1 MMAEAFVSVIIPVY
15 NDPDRLETCLSALE
29 DQSYPTDAYEVI
41 AVDNNS
47 DDSIEG
53 IVNNFPHAISSFEA
67 KQGSYAARNRGIQVA
82 RGNLFAFTDA
92 DCIPEN
98 DWIESGVRR
107 LEEEDSDVGIV
118 GGEIEMTFQ
127 DPGAPKPAEIL
138 DAMTGFDQK
147 AVCTKRNFS
156 ATANL
161 FTNRH
166 VIEDVG
172 DFDDHLKSAGDKEFG
187 HRVVRNGYC
196 IAYEPEAIVRHPARK
211 SPQAL
216 FKKRVRLA
224 KGQYDLRVTRDA
236 YSLPELLVDSIK
248 HLMPIPKYTSKIF
261 NDPRFVSPIDRLQA
275 VLIYV
280 IMELIFPFEKIR
292 LWIRNDAAGNV

>member
-1 MMAEAFVSVIIPVY
+1 MTEAFVSVIIPVY
-15 NDPDRLETCLSALE
+15 NDPERLETCLDALE
-29 DQSYPTDAYEVI
+29 RQSYPTDAYEVI

-47 DDSIEG
+47 DESIEG
-53 IVNNFPHAISSFEA
+53 IVDMFPHAVSAFEA
-67 KQGSYAARNRGIQVA
+67 NQGSYAARNRGIQVA
-82 RGNLFAFTDA
+82 HGGILAFTDA
-92 DCIPEN
+92 DCIPAS
-98 DWIESGVRR
+98 DWIETGVRR
-107 LEEEDSDVGIV
+107 LEGEDSGVGIV

-127 DPGAPKPAEIL
+127 DPDAPKPAEIL

-161 FTNRH
+161 FTFRH

-172 DFDDHLKSAGDKEFG
+172 NFDDRLKSAGDKEFG
-187 HRVVRNGYC
+187 HRVVRNGYR
-196 IAYEPEAIVRHPARK
+196 IAYEPEAIVRHPARD
-211 SPQAL
+211 SPRAL

-248 HLMPIPKYTSKIF
+248 HLMPIPKYTSKIL
-261 NDPRFVSPIDRLQA
+261 NDPRFVSPIDRLRA

-292 LWIRNDAAGNV
+292 LWIRNDTPENV